1 MRMFP
6 VFVEMGGPDV
16 VYCTLPKPLGLWAST
31 KVGFIVTIYSFI
43 VHKLVTRCGKITNNR
58 LPSVGSYLCSL
69 IPELPKIQRPRLN
82 LMSCVADLVIV
93 KSS

>member
-43 VHKLVTRCGKITNNR
+43 VH
-58 LPSVGSYLCSL
+58 SYPLWKNYKQQTPVCWFLFMFTHSRTS
-69 IPELPKIQRPRLN
+69 ENTKT
-82 LMSCVADLVIV
+82 
-93 KSS
+93 